1 MISEQYIRELIQ
13 QADPTRQGYQRIEGQ
28 HPHLQEWRDWYKG
41 KTLWHNVECIKD
53 GRKTFRERMSSGIA
67 KLFAEEWAS
76 NYANEDTKVTI
87 SKDDKMD
94 ATIQKILKKQKVFS
108 KFGNFTEKFMALGI
122 GATVVMPSKIEVD
135 ENGNIKPSDVDVK
148 ISFLDAD
155 RIIPVTVDDGIC
167 TECAFV
173 KYSTSTCTLQVHLLI
188 NGKYEIHEVM
198 GRNIGTGEG
207 YNFDYSTHKVL
218 KLNTSEPLFQ
228 IWHPNIVDNK
238 IIHNQLGASIYAD
251 AIDWFKEVDIIFDS
265 FYVEFKNGAKKRY
278 ISTELQYIDEQGNVS
293 KPLLNDEDLYIPKD
307 VDGKNLLQEFNA
319 ELRVDS
325 HIRALNFAISIAA
338 AKCGMG
344 DSKFRFDGTGEPMQ
358 TATGVRARQSTFHR
372 NILKQENL
380 AADRFRKMLLAIQ
393 YINNNF
399 TTNETLNFDEDNIE
413 VVFDDNIVEDS
424 TTKKAA
430 ELQEVQAGIMS
441 IAEFRSHWYDEDY
454 DASIKFLQENAMM
467 VAPYSLAL
475 QSGLMTP
482 EMFVNLVYGKNISNR
497 DELISYII
505 DSLGRGADDDSDDYD
520 DEDDN
525 IDTENDDDKSN
536 EEERLSDE

>member
-1 MISEQYIRELIQ
+1 MIAEQYIRELIQ
-13 QADPTRQGYQRIEGQ
+13 QADPTRQDYQRIEGQ
-28 HPHLQEWRDWYKG
+28 HSKLQEWRDWYSG
-41 KTLWHNVECIKD
+41 DTSWHCVECIKD
-53 GRKTFRERMSSGIA
+53 GKKSIRKRMSSGIA
-67 KLFAEEWAS
+67 KMLTEEWAS
-76 NYANEDTKVTI
+76 NYANEDTKITI
-87 SKDDKMD
+87 SKDDNMN
-94 ATIQKILKKQKVFS
+94 AIIQKILKKQKVFS

-122 GATVVMPSKIEVD
+122 GATVVMPSKIEVTID
-135 ENGNIKPSDVDVK
+135 GNIKPSDVDVK

-198 GRNIGTGEG
+198 GHNIGTGES

-393 YINNNF
+393 YVNNNF
-399 TTNETLNFDEDNIE
+399 TTNEALNFDEGNIE

-454 DASIKFLQENAMM
+454 DASIKYLQDNAMM

-482 EMFVNLVYGKNISNR
+482 EMFVNLVYGNNAPNK
-497 DELISYII
+497 DELISYITE
-505 DSLGRGADDDSDDYD
+505 SLGRGQDAEPDDYN

-525 IDTENDDDKSN
+525 IDVENDGDKSH
-536 EEERLSDE
+536 EEGFSDE

>member
-28 HPHLQEWRDWYKG
+28 HPHLQEWQSWYRG
-41 KTLWHNVECIKD
+41 KTSWHNVECIKN
-53 GRKTFRERMSSGIA
+53 GQKTFRERKSSGIA

-76 NYANEDTKVTI
+76 NYANEDTKITI

-94 ATIQKILKKQKVFS
+94 AAIQKILKKQKVFS

-135 ENGNIKPSDVDVK
+135 ENGSIKPSDVDVK

-155 RIIPVTVDDGIC
+155 RIIPITVDDGIC

-173 KYSTSTCTLQVHLLI
+173 KYSTNTCTLQVHLLV
-188 NGKYEIHEVM
+188 NDKYEIHEVT
-198 GRNIGTGEG
+198 GHIIGTSEA
-207 YNFDYSTHKVL
+207 YNFDYSTHKIL
-218 KLNTSEPLFQ
+218 KFNTSEPLFQ

-238 IIHNQLGASIYAD
+238 IIHNQLGASIYVD

-278 ISTELQYIDEQGNVS
+278 ISTELQYIDDQGNIS

-325 HIRALNFAISIAA
+325 HIRALNFSISIAA

-393 YINNNF
+393 YVNNNF
-399 TTNETLNFDEDNIE
+399 TTNKALNFDEDNIE

-482 EMFVNLVYGKNISNR
+482 EMFVNLVYGNNAPNKE
-497 DELISYII
+497 ELISYITE
-505 DSLGRGADDDSDDYD
+505 SLGRGQDAESDDYN
-520 DEDDN
+520 DEADYN
-525 IDTENDDDKSN
+525 G
-536 EEERLSDE
+536 